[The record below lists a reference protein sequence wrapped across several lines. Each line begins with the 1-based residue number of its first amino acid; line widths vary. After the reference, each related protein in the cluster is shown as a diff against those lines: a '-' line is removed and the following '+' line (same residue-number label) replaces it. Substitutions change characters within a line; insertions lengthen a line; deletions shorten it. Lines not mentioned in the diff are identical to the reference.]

1 MIDSTKSPVPAWKR
15 FATLALVTLLVV
27 VAGYMIWTKELKHK
41 GLTHSS
47 SQAGTS
53 QVSPAPAPAKTST
66 TPTTV
71 GLPLSSRN
79 PFGS

>member
-15 FATLALVTLLVV
+15 YSILALVTLLVV

-41 GLTHSS
+41 GLSHSS

-53 QVSPAPAPAKTST
+53 QVSTAPARTT